1 MENFGYITLNT
12 SLILYF
18 VHFLPQTIHN
28 QFKHK
33 TFEISLWTHSLMI
46 FANALDLI
54 YAIGF
59 NLQWQY
65 VLVDIILLFFLT
77 VQQFQILNDR
87 RERNIFI
94 HTLLILAFLLL
105 IVLIINIVK
114 LDKTYLLW
122 CGSIS
127 GVIYNIYYLP
137 QICKNYLQRD
147 AQGFSIF
154 YLGLLAI
161 NILCDINSAIFL
173 NWPIVS
179 LLVSCSMFVLV
190 FIQILQYL
198 YYKDILSNLL
208 LKKVQNKL

>member
-1 MENFGYITLNT
+1 MENFGYITLNI

-33 TFEISLWTHSLMI
+33 TSEISLWTHSLMI

-54 YAIGF
+54 YAVGF

-65 VLVDIILLFFLT
+65 VLVDVILLCFLT
-77 VQQFQILNDR
+77 IQQFQILNDR
-87 RERNIFI
+87 RQRKIVI
-94 HTLLILAFLLL
+94 HTILILIFLAL
-105 IVLIINIVK
+105 IALIIFLTK

-122 CGSIS
+122 FGSIS
-127 GVIYNIYYLP
+127 GVIYNVYYLP
-137 QICKNYLQRD
+137 QICKNFLQKD

-154 YLGLLAI
+154 YLGLLAV

-179 LLVSCSMFVLV
+179 LLVSCSMFILV
-190 FIQILQYL
+190 FIQVLQYF
-198 YYKDILSNLL
+198 YYKNLFL
-208 LKKVQNKL
+208 RPTLNEV

>member
-1 MENFGYITLNT
+1 MENFGYITLNI
-12 SLILYF
+12 SLVLYF

-59 NLQWQY
+59 KLQWQY
-65 VLVDIILLFFLT
+65 VLIDIFLLGFLT
-77 VQQFQILNDR
+77 IQQFQILNDR
-87 RERNIFI
+87 RDKKMLI
-94 HTLLILAFLLL
+94 HTLCILIFLLL
-105 IVLIINIVK
+105 IALIIFSIK
-114 LDKTYLLW
+114 LNETYLLW

-137 QICKNYLQRD
+137 QICKNYLQGD

-154 YLGLLAI
+154 YLGLLAV

-179 LLVSCSMFVLV
+179 LLVSCCMFILV

-198 YYKDILSNLL
+198 YYKNISSETIL
-208 LKKVQNKL
+208 KQA